1 MLKGLLKGAA
11 RLALLLVAVS
21 ALSFALV
28 GASPI
33 DPVRANTGQASYAHM
48 SAQKRAE
55 LEGYWGSDRPIV
67 ERYLHWAA
75 GVLHGDWGES
85 LRFNRPVA
93 AVLIERAGNTALL
106 MAVSWLLSGV
116 LGTLLG
122 VVAGMYRGRAP
133 DRAIGAYC
141 ALLSATPTFWL
152 GLVALMVFSV
162 ALGWF
167 PFGFSVPVGVDAA
180 SVSIFQRL
188 YHMVLPAL
196 VLSCTGVANVALHV
210 REKVIDVLESEYA
223 RFAAT
228 RGLSV
233 AQIVRRHGLRNLLL
247 PAIVLQFAQ
256 VGEIFGGSVLV
267 EQVFSYPGLG
277 QAAVTAGVGG
287 DAPLLVGIAV
297 VSAAIVFCGN
307 ALADLLCALLDPRTR
322 REGSPDGR

>member
-1 MLKGLLKGAA
+1 MLKGLLRGAL
-11 RLALLLVAVS
+11 RLFLLLVAVS
-21 ALSFALV
+21 VLAFALV

-48 SAQKRAE
+48 SEEKRAE
-55 LEGYWGSDRPIV
+55 LAEYWGSDRPIV
-67 ERYLHWAA
+67 ERYLHWAG
-75 GVLHGDWGES
+75 GVLRGDWGES

-93 AVLIERAGNTALL
+93 TVLVERAGNTALL
-106 MAVSWLLSGV
+106 MLTSWLLSGV
-116 LGTLLG
+116 LGCVLG
-122 VVAGMYRGRAP
+122 VLAGMYRGRAP
-133 DRAIGAYC
+133 DRAVGAYC

-180 SVSIFQRL
+180 SVTLPQRL

-196 VLSCTGVANVALHV
+196 VLSCTGVAAVALHV
-210 REKVIDVLESEYA
+210 REKVIDVLDSEYA
-223 RFAAT
+223 RFAMS
-228 RGLSV
+228 RGLTAV
-233 AQIVRRHGLRNLLL
+233 QVVLRHGLRNLML
-247 PAIVLQFAQ
+247 PVIVLQFAQ

-307 ALADLLCALLDPRTR
+307 ALADLLCGLLDHRVL
-322 REGSPDGR
+322 REGSGYE

>member
-1 MLKGLLKGAA
+1 MLKGLLRGAL
-11 RLALLLVAVS
+11 RLALLLIAVS
-21 ALSFALV
+21 VLAFALV

-48 SAQKRAE
+48 SEEKRAE
-55 LEGYWGSDRPIV
+55 LAEYWGSDRPIV
-67 ERYLHWAA
+67 ERYLHWAG
-75 GVLHGDWGES
+75 GVLRGDWGES

-93 AVLIERAGNTALL
+93 TVLVERAGNTALL
-106 MAVSWLLSGV
+106 MLTSWLLSGALGCVFGV
-116 LGTLLG
+116 L
-122 VVAGMYRGRAP
+122 AGMYRGRAP
-133 DRAIGAYC
+133 DRAVGAYC

-167 PFGFSVPVGVDAA
+167 PLGFSVPVGVDAA
-180 SVSIFQRL
+180 SVTLSQRL

-196 VLSCTGVANVALHV
+196 VLSCTGVAAVALNV
-210 REKVIDVLESEYA
+210 REKVIDVLDSEYA
-223 RFAAT
+223 RFAMS
-228 RGLSV
+228 RGLTAV
-233 AQIVRRHGLRNLLL
+233 QVVLRHGLRNLML
-247 PAIVLQFAQ
+247 PVIVLQFAQ

-307 ALADLLCALLDPRTR
+307 TLADLLCGLLDHRVL
-322 REGSPDGR
+322 REGSGYE